1 MGVKNDIKGPKIT
14 RIQHMK
20 ILGKKEAV
28 FALVPIF
35 L

>member
-1 MGVKNDIKGPKIT
+1 MGIKSEASGPKIT
-14 RIQHMK
+14 ISPQVK
-20 ILGKKEAV
+20 TLGKKEAV